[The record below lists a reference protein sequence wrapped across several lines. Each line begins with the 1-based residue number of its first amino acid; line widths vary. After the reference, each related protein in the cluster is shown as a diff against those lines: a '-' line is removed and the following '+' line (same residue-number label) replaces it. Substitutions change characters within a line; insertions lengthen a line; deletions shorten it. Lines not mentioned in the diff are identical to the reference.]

1 MMGHFSYTLF
11 LAAAL
16 SAGFAL
22 ADRKTVRER
31 IYRGVYVFGGFLI
44 AIFGIG
50 WSMYLINP

>member
-1 MMGHFSYTLF
+1 MGHFLWTVM

-16 SAGFAL
+16 SAVMAGI
-22 ADRKTVRER
+22 DRKTRLER
-31 IYRGVYVFGGFLI
+31 LYRAVYVFGGFLV

>member
-1 MMGHFSYTLF
+1 MGHFSYTLF

-16 SAGFAL
+16 SAGIAL
-22 ADRKTVRER
+22 ADRKTLRER
-31 IYRGVYVFGGFLI
+31 VYRGVYVFGAFLI

>member
-1 MMGHFSYTLF
+1 MGHFSYMLG

-22 ADRKTVRER
+22 ADRKTFRER
-31 IYRGVYVFGGFLI
+31 VYRGVYVFGSFLL

>member
-1 MMGHFSYTLF
+1 MGHFTYTLL

-16 SAGFAL
+16 STVFA
-22 ADRKTVRER
+22 AVDRQTLRER
-31 IYRGVYVFGGFLI
+31 VYRGVYVFGSFLV

>member
-1 MMGHFSYTLF
+1 MGHFSYTLL

-16 SAGFAL
+16 SAVFAL
-22 ADRKTVRER
+22 VDRKSPVDRLHR
-31 IYRGVYVFGGFLI
+31 AAYVFGGFLL

>member
-1 MMGHFSYTLF
+1 MGHFLWTVL

-16 SAGFAL
+16 SAVMA
-22 ADRKTVRER
+22 AMDRKTRRER
-31 IYRGVYVFGGFLI
+31 VYRGVYVFGGFLV